1 MQMNFWR
8 LFDLS
13 ILKNETV
20 KKMEKQIAKSVMD
33 LLMLAE
39 LRNGTMS
46 GYDTIGFIHNKFGV
60 LLSSGTVYSHLY
72 ALERDGLIKGEWDV
86 KKRVYEITEKGKQ
99 TLEMAS
105 KANITL
111 LDTMN
116 NMLNP

>member
-1 MQMNFWR
+1 MKTMQRQN
-8 LFDLS
+8 
-13 ILKNETV
+13 IK
-20 KKMEKQIAKSVMD
+20 AVMD
-33 LLMLAE
+33 VLMLAE
-39 LRNGTMS
+39 LKNGAMS
-46 GYDTIGFIHNKFGV
+46 GYDAIGFIHNKFGV